1 MTISPCGALPEGGTG
16 LPWLERTRWSWGGWW
31 IMCLLVVAGGSQLG
45 LWLALP
51 VALLTCVC
59 WELRQLERQYQLVQE
74 GLQLPIGGDRSDGT

>member
-1 MTISPCGALPEGGTG
+1 
-16 LPWLERTRWSWGGWW
+16 
-31 IMCLLVVAGGSQLG
+31 MCLLVVAGGSQLG